1 MVIHFEEEEKM
12 LEYINIRDPWTLFML
27 ILSFFN
33 LSLTVVYW
41 IYVTYSMSTH
51 SSPLSSLPHILL
63 LGISLGSVASFLSL
77 SLNPISYLF
86 QITSETIFLTYSI
99 IFSSMIVHLIHLR
112 SLSVGVFL
120 PFPYQ
125 GLLLLF
131 IFMVQ
136 MSLSLQK
143 LILLEIKPSPQTDLM
158 SLLYL
163 TFLLLSVVT
172 LSTTTRN
179 TSTRKEV
186 SYIWLLAL
194 SALALWLAW
203 VSIALIFDQFYHKIK
218 SRDNFGGIP
227 W

>member
-1 MVIHFEEEEKM
+1 M
-12 LEYINIRDPWTLFML
+12 L
-27 ILSFFN
+27 
-33 LSLTVVYW
+33 
-41 IYVTYSMSTH
+41 
-51 SSPLSSLPHILL
+51 
-63 LGISLGSVASFLSL
+63 
-77 SLNPISYLF
+77 
-86 QITSETIFLTYSI
+86 
-99 IFSSMIVHLIHLR
+99 VHLIHLR
-112 SLSVGVFL
+112 SLSAGVFL

-125 GLLLLF
+125 GLLILF
-131 IFMVQ
+131 IIMVQ

-143 LILLEIKPSPQTDLM
+143 LILLEVKPSPHTDLM

-163 TFLLLSVVT
+163 TFLLLSLVT

-194 SALALWLAW
+194 SALALWLGW
-203 VSIALIFDQFYHKIK
+203 VSIALIFDQFYHKFK